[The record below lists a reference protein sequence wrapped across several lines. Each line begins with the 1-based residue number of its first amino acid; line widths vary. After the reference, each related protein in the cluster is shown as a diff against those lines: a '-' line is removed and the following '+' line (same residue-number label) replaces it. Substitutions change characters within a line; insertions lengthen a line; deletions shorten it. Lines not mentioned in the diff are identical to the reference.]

1 MLNPFV
7 KLYWRIVMSGMTL
20 WYRGDDLTLLNV
32 GYASLDEDN
41 GLFLEGDSKS
51 AFDKYRLQLYH

>member
-1 MLNPFV
+1 
-7 KLYWRIVMSGMTL
+7 MSGMTL